1 MGEMVRF
8 PSNGGWSNGYLARPR
23 SGSGPGII
31 VIQEWWGLNDQIK
44 GLCHLFAGEGFN
56 ALAPD
61 LYHGKTAAFGEP
73 DEARKL
79 MMQLDLDE
87 VAKHARGAAKFLVGH
102 EHTDSRKVGVIGFC
116 MGGMLALLAGTVAP
130 DEIGAVVD
138 CYGVPPRRKPD
149 YAAMR
154 GTPVLG
160 IFGGQD
166 HHVLDAVPGLEA
178 DLAAAGAPFTKQ
190 VYPNADHAFLNEQRA
205 DSYRADDAR
214 DAWSRII
221 PFLKDNLRG

>member
-8 PSNGGWSNGYLARPR
+8 PSNGGWSDGYLARPR

-44 GLCHLFAGEGFN
+44 GVCHRLAGDGFN

-61 LYHGKTAAFGEP
+61 LYHGKRAGFDEP

-79 MMQLDLDE
+79 MMQLDLAD
-87 VAKHARGAAKFLVGH
+87 VAKIARGAAAFLVAQ
-102 EHTDSRKVGVIGFC
+102 EHTSSAKVGIIGFC
-116 MGGMLALLAGTVAP
+116 MGGMLALLAATVAS
-130 DEIGAVVD
+130 EIGAVVD
-138 CYGVPPRRKPD
+138 CYGVPPRQKPD

-160 IFGGQD
+160 IFGGKD
-166 HHVLDAVPGLEA
+166 HHVLDAVPALEA
-178 DLAAAGAPFTKQ
+178 DLAVAGVPFTKQ
-190 VYPNADHAFLNEQRA
+190 IYPEADHGFLNDQRA
-205 DSYRADDAR
+205 DAHRTDDAK
-214 DAWSRII
+214 DAWSRIV
-221 PFLKDNLRG
+221 PFLKEHLAG